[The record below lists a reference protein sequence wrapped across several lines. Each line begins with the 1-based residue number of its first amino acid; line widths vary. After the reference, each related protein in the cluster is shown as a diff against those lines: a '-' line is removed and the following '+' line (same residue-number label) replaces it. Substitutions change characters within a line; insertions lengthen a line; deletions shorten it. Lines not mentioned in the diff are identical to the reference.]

1 MLNKYKE
8 TMEPPHI
15 TTLQHK
21 HPHSPEDLVLAKR
34 FAQGLQQNLK
44 SLVREVVFF
53 GSSARGLATAV
64 HESDIDVLVMVDD
77 TSVSLSNETV
87 SAYRIITE
95 KAAAQVSGRFHIN
108 TIRISAFF
116 EYALNG
122 DPLAVNIIRDGI
134 PLLGA
139 GLLEPLKALLDK
151 GRIKPTKENMMV
163 YMLRAPQTLLGSR
176 WHVLQATIDLY
187 WASLDACHA
196 LLIHFG
202 HAPDSP
208 QETTQLIEQYFVRP
222 KKLDKSHL
230 ATLSDIQKLSD
241 AIIDRSRKDVSGKE
255 FDSYYARSK
264 LLIEAIKALMSE
276 RAKP

>member
-1 MLNKYKE
+1 
-8 TMEPPHI
+8 MEPSPIPTMHR
-15 TTLQHK
+15 THT
-21 HPHSPEDLVLAKR
+21 HSPEDLLLAKR
-34 FAQGLQQNLK
+34 FAQGLRQNLK
-44 SLVREVVFF
+44 ELVREVVFF

-77 TSVSLSNETV
+77 TSISLSNETV

-95 KAAAQVSGRFHIN
+95 KCAASVSGRLHIN
-108 TIRISAFF
+108 TIRLSAFF

-139 GLLEPLKALLDK
+139 GLLEPLKVLLHK
-151 GRIKPTKENMMV
+151 GGIKPTKENIMV

-176 WHVLQATIDLY
+176 WHVLAATIDLY

-208 QETTQLIEQYFVRP
+208 KETIHLIERYFVRS
-222 KKLDKSHL
+222 KALDKTHL
-230 ATLSDIQKLSD
+230 ATLTDLHALSET
-241 AIIDRSRKDVSGKE
+241 IIDRSRKDVSGKDYD
-255 FDSYYARSK
+255 FNLARVKS
-264 LLIEAIKALMSE
+264 LIGRVKVLMSE
-276 RAKP
+276 QAKAAL